1 MALIKAITCGDC
13 GVKEGELHIL
23 GCDQET
29 CPFCGGQLLCCLQ
42 SLGCKRGLRE
52 DWERSQKR
60 IPFILYPNLCA
71 KCGTLWPEIFLVP
84 DAEWDRYIEPQMRE
98 AMLCKR
104 CYAQIKALIQYA
116 EAMAEKRKPLVP

>member
-1 MALIKAITCGDC
+1 MKGKHMIKATTCHDC

-23 GCDQET
+23 GCDMES
-29 CPFCGGQLLCCLQ
+29 CPFCGCQLLSC
-42 SLGCKRGLRE
+42 GCEESLRE

-71 KCGTLWPEIFLVP
+71 KCGTLWPEMFMVP

-98 AMLCKR
+98 AMLCKQ
-104 CYAQIKALIQYA
+104 CYGHIKASIQYA
-116 EAMAEKRKPLVP
+116 AAMAEKRKPLVP